1 MVIRLI
7 AAVAS
12 RLRGRKAA
20 CPTTGSAL
28 DIVLTSSNPIVIPG
42 LLAWLDSG
50 TPKAE
55 PGYGQSVDDG
65 FTETLEEF
73 CTRIKQAAS

>member
-1 MVIRLI
+1 M
-7 AAVAS
+7 
-12 RLRGRKAA
+12 
-20 CPTTGSAL
+20 TGLAL
-28 DIVLTSSNPIVIPG
+28 DAVVGSRSVVAIPG

-73 CTRIKQAAS
+73 CTRITEAAS